1 MAVKKLRFTDK
12 QIATANSI
20 SILDYAQMAG
30 YPLKQ
35 ISRNSFKIP
44 KYGDHK
50 KNANGQ
56 KWYWFTRDKG
66 GGAIQ
71 FVMEME
77 QKTWV
82 EAVKKLL
89 KLSIDTVRYEPI
101 NQIIQ
106 EEKEE
111 MVLPEKNKT
120 YKHVIAY
127 LIQTRKIDKD
137 IVYDLIKQKKI
148 YENKYR
154 SCVFVEYDKEGI
166 PRYASYRST
175 NIKGK
180 TYRGDIENSD
190 KSFPFCVEGNNDTV
204 NVFESPIDLMS
215 YLTLLKIYGI
225 TDFNNHCISL
235 GCIADVALERYLE
248 DNPVISEIILCLDND
263 KAGRFGTEKIKE
275 KYKDRY
281 TISRHFPKGKDFNE
295 DLVKLV
301 TNIEISK
308 QKNKDIEKRN
318 EVQELVI

>member
-44 KYGDHK
+44 KYGGLYI
-50 KNANGQ
+50 NANGQ

-89 KLSIDTVRYEPI
+89 GLSNDTVRFIPRNKVI
-101 NQIIQ
+101 K
-106 EEKEE
+106 EEKRE
-111 MVLPEKNKT
+111 MILSEKNKT

-127 LIQTRKIDKD
+127 LTQTRKIDKD
-137 IVYDLIKQKKI
+137 IVYDLIKRKKI

-154 SCVFVEYDKEGI
+154 SCVFVGYDKEGI
-166 PRYASYRST
+166 PRYALYRST

-190 KSFPFCVEGNNDTV
+190 KSFPFYVEGKSDTV

-215 YLTLLKIYGI
+215 YLTLLKINNNS
-225 TDFNNHCISL
+225 FNNHCISL
-235 GCIADVALERYLE
+235 GCVADLALEKYLK
-248 DNPVISEIILCLDND
+248 DNPNINKIVVCLDND
-263 KAGRFGTEKIKE
+263 KAGRFGYEKIKE
-275 KYKDRY
+275 GYEDKYMVC
-281 TISRHFPKGKDFNE
+281 SHFPKGKDFNE
-295 DLVKLV
+295 DLVSLV
-301 TNIEISK
+301 NKMTILIQKEVIENTNDTKEYLI
-308 QKNKDIEKRN
+308 
-318 EVQELVI
+318 